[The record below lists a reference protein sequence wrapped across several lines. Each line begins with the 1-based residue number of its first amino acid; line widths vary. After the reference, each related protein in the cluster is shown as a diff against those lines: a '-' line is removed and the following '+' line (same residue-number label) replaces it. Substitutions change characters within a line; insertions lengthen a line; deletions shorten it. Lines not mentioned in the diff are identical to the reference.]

1 MQPDGVLF
9 LDDRRPCYGLLERKK
24 ENKTKQSRAS
34 LILDQGD
41 ADNGERARARDKNKQ
56 TKKTNFVR
64 NKTDKFY
71 SGGEKMRNVS
81 GQ

>member
-34 LILDQGD
+34 LIFDQGD

-64 NKTDKFY
+64 KKTDKFY
-71 SGGEKMRNVS
+71 SGGEKMRNIS

>member
-56 TKKTNFVR
+56 TKKTNFIAEVR
-64 NKTDKFY
+64 K
-71 SGGEKMRNVS
+71 
-81 GQ
+81 